1 MSMNFADFLRPASE
15 SGTCLYLQGLE
26 LLNISVYGSE
36 TIHQIFPDIL
46 CDPCVEKQTLKEG
59 GCKLRQF
66 VLTFQLATVAGKTF

>member
-36 TIHQIFPDIL
+36 MINLNFPDIF
-46 CDPCVEKQTLKEG
+46 CDPCVEKQTLKEEG
-59 GCKLRQF
+59 FKLHSLF
-66 VLTFQLATVAGKTF
+66 